1 MFFRG
6 QGTIMIGVAK
16 ELTGVAQLAVRGGQP
31 RVSRPLPAWPVAG
44 EAERRL
50 LLQVLESGIWGLGG
64 ALIPKFE
71 ERFASYQH
79 TRFAVL
85 AANGTVTLEMA
96 LRALSIGPG
105 DEVIVPAYT
114 FIATAAVIF
123 QVGAIPVVV
132 DIDPRDCNIDP
143 VKVEAAISE
152 RTRAII
158 AVHVGGGPADLD
170 RLTQLSSRYGVALIE
185 DAAQAHGAEWR
196 GRRVGSFG
204 VCGSFSFQSSKNLTC
219 GEGGA
224 LVTNDESIADFCRAL
239 RNAGRWTGRT
249 PRRRVLGTDYRLT
262 EFQAALLLAG
272 LDRLDEQTNRRN
284 QNALYLASLLQQ
296 MPDSPFI
303 PALRDERVTRH
314 AYHLFLIR
322 LPEERWQLPL
332 ERVVEALQA
341 EGVPARRG
349 YQALYQDPLWI
360 GSDGEGLT
368 WRLGPGGAPEA
379 ERAAREVIWLPQ
391 RLFLGDSALMEE
403 IWAALEKVWRYRD
416 ELRGW

>member
-1 MFFRG
+1 MER
-6 QGTIMIGVAK
+6 
-16 ELTGVAQLAVRGGQP
+16 LAVRGGQP
-31 RVSRPLPAWPVAG
+31 RVTRTLPGWPVVG

-50 LLQVLESGIWGLGG
+50 LLQVLESGVWGLGG
-64 ALIPKFE
+64 ELIPRFE
-71 ERFASYQH
+71 ERFAQYH
-79 TRFAVL
+79 HARFAVA

-96 LRALSIGPG
+96 LRALDIRPG
-105 DEVIVPAYT
+105 DEIIVPAYT

-123 QVGAIPVVV
+123 QIGAIPVVV

-143 VKVEAAISE
+143 AKVEAAIGE

-170 RLTQLSSRYGVALIE
+170 RLAELASRYEVALVE

-224 LVTNDESIADFCRAL
+224 LVTNDERVADYCRAL

-272 LDRLDEQTNRRN
+272 LDRLDEETERRN
-284 QNALYLASLLQQ
+284 RNALYLASLLQQ
-296 MPDSPFI
+296 LPDQPFV
-303 PALRDERVTRH
+303 PAYRDERVTRH
-314 AYHLFLIR
+314 TYHLFLVR
-322 LPEERWQLPL
+322 LPQDKWRLPL
-332 ERVVEALQA
+332 QTVVEALQA

-349 YQALYQDPLWI
+349 YQALYHDPLWV
-360 GSDGEGLT
+360 GQDAESPS

-379 ERAAREVIWLPQ
+379 EKAAREVIWLPQ

-403 IWAALEKVWRYRD
+403 TWAAFDKVWRYRD
-416 ELRGW
+416 ELRG